1 VTLLSQL
8 GYFIDYCRLFSRR
21 THNNGTGIEDTALLS
36 VVSKS
41 GARDWAKRAS
51 GLAEALRSFYRQAQ
65 IDAHAAGRSRERL
78 GRDDLQCRERWAT

>member
-51 GLAEALRSFYRQAQ
+51 TLTPQDGRAKDWAGMTFN
-65 IDAHAAGRSRERL
+65 AAKGGRRK
-78 GRDDLQCRERWAT
+78 